1 MDITDIFS
9 AFITFFT
16 IFIIIIYLKS
26 HSLKSY
32 PCYFNIYF
40 CLIIT
45 FDNVIRLFKVT
56 KREDVNDPSPSCQI
70 QAFVLSFFDKLF
82 LISITGYSII
92 NYIIMKN
99 PKLYGEHTAKIYIIL
114 VIVGI
119 ILSLILTSLFFSEG
133 LSNSTLES
141 EDICYVKTSD
151 PLKLGLD
158 SVYTSLLLIIDLY
171 CIIRVIITI
180 NNLIEENKIKNN
192 EQNIK
197 KLKCHFYRFIF
208 DLFLNIITFG
218 FVLLIVLKLL
228 DGVKGS
234 IKDFIYILLCLMC
247 ELFFTMNG
255 ELLKEVIRT
264 ITCNKFEKKDKENE
278 KLIPQGQEEEGNDD
292 NENEND
298 NAEDS

>member
-1 MDITDIFS
+1 MEITYIFS

-45 FDNVIRLFKVT
+45 FDNIIRLFKAT
-56 KREDVNDPSPSCQI
+56 KNEDAKHPSPSCQI

-82 LISITGYSII
+82 LTSITGYSII
-92 NYIIMKN
+92 NYIIMIN
-99 PKLYGEHTAKIYIIL
+99 PKLYGEQTAKIYILL
-114 VIVGI
+114 VIIGI
-119 ILSLILTSLFFSEG
+119 IFSLILTILFFSEG
-133 LSNSTLES
+133 ISNSTLES

-151 PLKLGLD
+151 ALKIGLD

-171 CIIRVIITI
+171 CVIRIILTI
-180 NNLIEENKIKNN
+180 KNLIEENKIKNN
-192 EQNIK
+192 LQKIE
-197 KLKCHFYRFIF
+197 KLNYHFWRFIF
-208 DLFLNIITFG
+208 DFILNIITFG

-228 DGVKGS
+228 DGLNGS

-255 ELLKEVIRT
+255 ELLKEIIRT
-264 ITCNKFEKKDKENE
+264 ITCNKFENKDKEKE
-278 KLIPQGQEEEGNDD
+278 QLTPQNQEEEGND
-292 NENEND
+292 END
-298 NAEDS
+298 NDNNYN